1 MAEQTVKLN
10 LDTREFDKGI
20 SKATAAISALAT
32 GAVAAAIVNTT
43 ARFQDLQTTLGT
55 VFGSAQ
61 KGSQAFAAIEKIAT
75 KTQFGVEDLS
85 TTFIKLAAAGIQ
97 PTEKLIKT
105 FTDASAVTTDQ
116 LGTLTSITDLYTRA
130 LNSQMIELTDLER
143 LADRGLPVYDILKEK
158 LGLARGELTE
168 FSKTAGGAQKI
179 LDALQSGIEER
190 FGGATEAR
198 LKNLSVAMSNFS
210 IAISSTANSI
220 GSQFNTQL
228 TGMINTITDAINNN
242 QHLAETI
249 GSVLGAAVNGVQYLF
264 GLMAENINKVASVA
278 VGLTV
283 AMGTRGLAGA
293 IKATTLAIRAMTLAM
308 ARNPLGILLVAV
320 STLIAYLSFENG
332 LGRSLKQVQ
341 AAMDYMGSVFAK
353 VGTYINNVFNK
364 VIKYVTDGF
373 YAALDALIDFY
384 NGAADMVPFLE
395 RFEGNARDLTGAVK
409 ELASDALDYA
419 TEKADAFTDAIIASI
434 PPEVLEQYDGLKK
447 AIKEAGKAYDETVKK
462 ASTAS
467 KGDGAIP
474 TIPGVSAGGV
484 NLPTVTAKE
493 TEELSK
499 KYDQLVESLM
509 SEEEALNHHYN
520 KQLSMLH
527 SYYNTGQLSS
537 EKYFA
542 IIEQMYTKHQNK
554 LAEINKR
561 SNDQISQ
568 SIIKGNF
575 NIKDME
581 GKTAKD
587 RIEIAKTVGGEVLGV
602 MAQQNKKAFQLQ
614 KALAVAQALLD
625 AKSII
630 MSFAKFGSTFGPIG
644 AALGVAA
651 GVAFTAAQI
660 AAIQS
665 QQYQGRKTGGLV
677 QKGSQYVV
685 GESGPEAF
693 IPNRT
698 GTIIPNGNMD
708 STKQVNVNFSIQALD
723 SAGVDDLL
731 LERRGLITNI
741 IREATEANGRRSMV

>member
-1 MAEQTVKLN
+1 MAEQTVRLN

-61 KGSQAFAAIEKIAT
+61 KGAKAFDAIEKIAT

-85 TTFIKLAAAGIQ
+85 TTFIKLAGAGIQ
-97 PTEKLIKT
+97 PTEKLIRT
-105 FTDASAVTTDQ
+105 FTDAAAVTTDQ
-116 LGTLTSITDLYTRA
+116 VGTLQAITDLFSRTTA
-130 LNSQMIELTDLER
+130 GGLGLEELNR
-143 LADRGLPVYDILKEK
+143 LADRGVPAFTILQEK
-158 LGLARGELTE
+158 LGLSRLEISE
-168 FSKTAGGAQKI
+168 FGKTAKGARTI
-179 LDALQSGIEER
+179 LDALSEGIEER
-190 FGGATEAR
+190 FGGATENR

-249 GSVLGAAVNGVQYLF
+249 GSILGAAINGVQYLF

-409 ELASDALDYA
+409 ELAEDALDYA

-474 TIPGVSAGGV
+474 TIPGVDAGGV
-484 NLPTVTAKE
+484 NLPTVTKKE
-493 TEELSK
+493 AEELEK
-499 KYDQLVESLM
+499 KYNQLVESLFT
-509 SEEEALNHHYN
+509 EEQALQNHYN
-520 KQLSMLH
+520 NQLGMLH
-527 SYYNTGQLSS
+527 RYYQTGQITG

-542 IIEQMYTKHQNK
+542 VMEKLEEQHAKKLKAIQDSKVREQVDIFKSGEFQKLDFAKFTEDQKVQFAMDAGTAVLGELGKQNK
-554 LAEINKR
+554 AA
-561 SNDQISQ
+561 
-568 SIIKGNF
+568 F
-575 NIKDME
+575 
-581 GKTAKD
+581 
-587 RIEIAKTVGGEVLGV
+587 
-602 MAQQNKKAFQLQ
+602 KAA
-614 KALAVAQALLD
+614 KALAIAQAVINTAQGATKAL
-625 AKSII
+625 AQ
-630 MSFAKFGSTFGPIG
+630 GGVFGPILAG
-644 AALGVAA
+644 LVIAA
-651 GVAFTAAQI
+651 GAVQI
-660 AAIQS
+660 AAINS
-665 QQYQGRKTGGLV
+665 QQYQGRKNGGLV
-677 QKGSQYVV
+677 QKGTPYVV
-685 GESGPEAF
+685 GEGGAPEMF

-698 GTIIPNGNMD
+698 GTIIPNGNL
-708 STKQVNVNFSIQALD
+708 SGSQNVNVTFNINAVD
-723 SAGVDDLL
+723 AAGVDDLL